1 MKKLILLLVIIPTVN
16 FGQKVGD
23 SICFKTI
30 YNSMYCGTI
39 EKIDSDGYFF
49 NSKRD
54 RVLYLK
60 SSEINSFQ
68 TFPYSLNKEEK
79 TKSSLKKPEYDDV
92 PNRISNVV
100 KELENNLID
109 VNKLSSKIG
118 KNVIIFLNDGR
129 ELKGKIMKVTYKI
142 DVFGDQ
148 HKVIKFLNSNKKMSI
163 LTTDIKKVQEVK

>member
-1 MKKLILLLVIIPTVN
+1 MKKLILLLVLIPTLN

-30 YNSMYCGTI
+30 YNSAYYGTI

-49 NSKRD
+49 KSKRD

-60 SSEINSFQ
+60 NSEINSFQ
-68 TFPYSLNKEEK
+68 TFPYSLNKEKK
-79 TKSSLKKPEYDDV
+79 TNSSLKNLEYNV
-92 PNRISNVV
+92 PKKISNVV
-100 KELENNLID
+100 KELEKNLID

-118 KNVIIFLNDGR
+118 KNVIIFLKDGR
-129 ELKGKIMKVTYKI
+129 ELKGEIIKVTYKI

-148 HKVIKFLNSNKKMSI
+148 QEVIKFLNSNKKMNV
-163 LTTDIKKVQEVK
+163 LTTEIEKVQEVK

>member
-1 MKKLILLLVIIPTVN
+1 MLLVLFPTVN
-16 FGQKVGD
+16 FGQKIGD

-30 YNSMYCGTI
+30 YNSVYHGTI

-49 NSKRD
+49 KSKRD

-60 SSEINSFQ
+60 NSEINSFQ
-68 TFPYSLNKEEK
+68 TFPYSLNKEKK
-79 TKSSLKKPEYDDV
+79 TNSSLKNLEYNV
-92 PNRISNVV
+92 PKKISNVV

-118 KNVIIFLNDGR
+118 ENVIIFLKDGR
-129 ELKGKIMKVTYKI
+129 ELKGEIIKVTYKI

-148 HKVIKFLNSNKKMSI
+148 QEVIKFLNSNKKMNV
-163 LTTDIKKVQEVK
+163 LTTEIEKVQEIK

>member
-1 MKKLILLLVIIPTVN
+1 MKKLILLLVLIPTLN

-30 YNSMYCGTI
+30 YNSLYHGTI

-49 NSKRD
+49 KSNKD

-60 SSEINSFQ
+60 NSEINSFQ
-68 TFPYSLNKEEK
+68 TFPYSLNKEKK
-79 TKSSLKKPEYDDV
+79 TNSSLKNLEYDV
-92 PNRISNVV
+92 PQKLSNLV
-100 KELENNLID
+100 KELENNFIG

-118 KNVIIFLNDGR
+118 KTVIIFLKDGR
-129 ELKGKIMKVTYKI
+129 ELKGEIIKVTYKI

-148 HKVIKFLNSNKKMSI
+148 QEVIKFLNSNKKMNV
-163 LTTDIKKVQEVK
+163 LTTEIEKVQEIK

>member
-1 MKKLILLLVIIPTVN
+1 MKKLILLLVLIPTLN

-30 YNSMYCGTI
+30 YNSAYYGTI

-49 NSKRD
+49 KSKRD

-60 SSEINSFQ
+60 NSEINSFQ
-68 TFPYSLNKEEK
+68 TFPHSKKNSNE
-79 TKSSLKKPEYDDV
+79 TNSSLKNLEYDV
-92 PNRISNVV
+92 PKKISNVV

-118 KNVIIFLNDGR
+118 ENVIIFLKDGR
-129 ELKGKIMKVTYKI
+129 ELKGEIIKVTYKI

-148 HKVIKFLNSNKKMSI
+148 QEVIKFLNSNKKMNV
-163 LTTDIKKVQEVK
+163 LTTEIEKVQEIK

>member
-1 MKKLILLLVIIPTVN
+1 VN
-16 FGQKVGD
+16 FGQKIGD

-30 YNSMYCGTI
+30 YNSVYHGTI

-49 NSKRD
+49 KSNKD

-60 SSEINSFQ
+60 NSEINSFQ
-68 TFPYSLNKEEK
+68 TFPYSLNKEKK
-79 TKSSLKKPEYDDV
+79 TSSSLKNLEYDV
-92 PNRISNVV
+92 PKKISNVV

-118 KNVIIFLNDGR
+118 KNVIIFLKDGR
-129 ELKGKIMKVTYKI
+129 ELKGKIIKVTYKI

-148 HKVIKFLNSNKKMSI
+148 HKIIKFLNSNKKMSI